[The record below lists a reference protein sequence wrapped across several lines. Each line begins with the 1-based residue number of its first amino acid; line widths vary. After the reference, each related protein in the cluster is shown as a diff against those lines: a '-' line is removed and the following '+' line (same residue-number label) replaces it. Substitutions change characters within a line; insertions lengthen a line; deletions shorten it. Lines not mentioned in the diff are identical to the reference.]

1 MAPSSTLPSLLPRVA
16 RRAVLLVPVLA
27 LTLGAPSCLG
37 ASHLV
42 RPSVQD
48 APFAAGAN
56 QAGPNAAALD
66 AVWAAE
72 QEWLLSMRRGD
83 TAALRR
89 ILSSDHIHVGTNG
102 RLRHKSELLLAL
114 QRGQVRFLTYD
125 VTSYDIRI
133 TGTAAI
139 VSGTYHTQLERLGVR
154 ETSQG
159 RYLRVWVRDE
169 GGWRLMAHQL
179 TAGTVPRG
187 RP

>member
-1 MAPSSTLPSLLPRVA
+1 MAPSSALSSLSFCAA
-16 RRAVLLVPVLA
+16 RCAGLLLAAVLCM
-27 LTLGAPSCLG
+27 GS
-37 ASHLV
+37 SRLV
-42 RPSVQD
+42 RPPVQD
-48 APFAAGAN
+48 APVAAASN

-72 QEWLLSMRRGD
+72 QEWLQAMRRGD
-83 TAALRR
+83 TVALRR
-89 ILSSDHIHVGTNG
+89 LLSSDHIHVATNG

-139 VSGTYHTQLERLGVR
+139 VSGTYHAQLERQGVR
-154 ETSQG
+154 EVSQG
-159 RYLRVWVRDE
+159 RYLRVWVRDDS
-169 GGWRLMAHQL
+169 GWRLMAHQL
-179 TAGTVPRG
+179 TPGTGARA

>member
-1 MAPSSTLPSLLPRVA
+1 MARSPAVSSLLYRA
-16 RRAVLLVPVLA
+16 ACGAVLLLA
-27 LTLGAPSCLG
+27 VTPCTA
-37 ASHLV
+37 ASRLV
-42 RPSVQD
+42 RPPVQD
-48 APFAAGAN
+48 APTAAGAN
-56 QAGPNAAALD
+56 PAGPNAAALD

-72 QEWLLSMRRGD
+72 QEWLQAMRRGD

-89 ILSSDHIHVGTNG
+89 LLSSDHIHVGTNG

-133 TGTAAI
+133 TGSAAI
-139 VSGTYHTQLERLGVR
+139 VSGTYHAQLERLGVR
-154 ETSQG
+154 EVSQG

-179 TAGTVPRG
+179 TAGAVPRG

>member
-1 MAPSSTLPSLLPRVA
+1 MALPSALPSLSSRAA
-16 RRAVLLVPVLA
+16 RCTAVLLAVA
-27 LTLGAPSCLG
+27 LCTG
-37 ASHLV
+37 ASRLV
-42 RPSVQD
+42 RPPVQD
-48 APFAAGAN
+48 APMAHGPN

-83 TAALRR
+83 TTALRR

-114 QRGQVRFLTYD
+114 QRRQVRFLTYD

-139 VSGTYHTQLERLGVR
+139 VSGTYHTQLERQGVR
-154 ETSQG
+154 EISQG
-159 RYLRVWVRDE
+159 RYLRVWLRDD

-179 TAGTVPRG
+179 TAGLVPRG

>member
-1 MAPSSTLPSLLPRVA
+1 MAPSPAVPSLLSRAA
-16 RRAVLLVPVLA
+16 RCAALRLVLLLAAVP
-27 LTLGAPSCLG
+27 CMG
-37 ASHLV
+37 ASRLV
-42 RPSVQD
+42 RAPVQD
-48 APFAAGAN
+48 APIAVGAN
-56 QAGPNAAALD
+56 QAGPNAVALD

-89 ILSSDHIHVGTNG
+89 LLSSDHIHVGTNG

-114 QRGQVRFLTYD
+114 QRRQVRFLTYD

-139 VSGTYHTQLERLGVR
+139 VSGTYHTQLERQGVR
-154 ETSQG
+154 EISQG
-159 RYLRVWVRDE
+159 RYLRVWVRDDS
-169 GGWRLMAHQL
+169 GWRLMAHQL
-179 TAGTVPRG
+179 TAGLVPRG

>member
-1 MAPSSTLPSLLPRVA
+1 MARAFPVRSLLCHAA
-16 RRAVLLVPVLA
+16 RCAVLLLA
-27 LTLGAPSCLG
+27 VTPCMA
-37 ASHLV
+37 ANRLV
-42 RPSVQD
+42 RPPVQD
-48 APFAAGAN
+48 LPAAVGAAGAN
-56 QAGPNAAALD
+56 AAGPNAAALD

-72 QEWLLSMRRGD
+72 QEWLQAMRRGD

-89 ILSSDHIHVGTNG
+89 LLSSDHIHVGTNG

-133 TGTAAI
+133 TGSAAI
-139 VSGTYHTQLERLGVR
+139 VSGTYHAQLERLGTR
-154 ETSQG
+154 EVSQG

-169 GGWRLMAHQL
+169 AGWRLMAHQL
-179 TAGTVPRG
+179 TAGMVPRG

>member
-1 MAPSSTLPSLLPRVA
+1 MAPSHAMPFLLYRAARCASLLLAVA
-16 RRAVLLVPVLA
+16 LC
-27 LTLGAPSCLG
+27 TG
-37 ASHLV
+37 ASRLV
-42 RPSVQD
+42 RPPVLD
-48 APFAAGAN
+48 APVASGAN

-66 AVWAAE
+66 AVWAVE
-72 QEWLLSMRRGD
+72 QEWLQAMRRGD
-83 TAALRR
+83 TAVLRR
-89 ILSSDHIHVGTNG
+89 LLSSDHIHVGTNG

-139 VSGTYHTQLERLGVR
+139 VSGTYHAQLERLGVR
-154 ETSQG
+154 EISQG

-169 GGWRLMAHQL
+169 NGWRLTAHQL